1 MEEKNLANAEAK
13 AAEDEAKVSGASAGE
28 KADAE
33 TANGSSDKADAESVK
48 KADEKSEKKKKSK
61 DSGAMAWIRD
71 IVIALV
77 IALVIVQFITPTIVQ
92 QHSMDNTLNN
102 GDYLIMWKL
111 PYKFGGSPDIGDIV
125 VFETELETEEGD
137 QKLLIKRVIAKGGDT
152 VAIRDGI
159 VYRNGEALSE
169 PYTRDGYTNGGMDET
184 VVPEGT
190 LFLLGDNRVVSVDS
204 RDPAVG
210 FVSEDLLVG
219 KAVLRLFPFNKIG
232 GLYGNYPGD
241 SQQDAA

>member
-1 MEEKNLANAEAK
+1 MEEKIITNAEINADQTEADIRAEANTDH
-13 AAEDEAKVSGASAGE
+13 AA
-28 KADAE
+28 ADA
-33 TANGSSDKADAESVK
+33 K
-48 KADEKSEKKKKSK
+48 KEKKKSK
-61 DSGAMAWIRD
+61 ESGPMAWIRD
-71 IVIALV
+71 IAIALV
-77 IALVIVQFITPTIVQ
+77 IALIIVQFITPTIVQ

-111 PYKFGGSPDIGDIV
+111 PYKMGKSPDIGDIV
-125 VFETELETEEGD
+125 VFETQLETEEGD

-152 VAIRDGI
+152 VAIRDGV

-184 VVPEGT
+184 TVPEGE
-190 LFLLGDNRVVSVDS
+190 LFLLGDNRVVSIDS

-232 GLYGNYPGD
+232 GLYKNYPGD
-241 SQQDAA
+241 TVDAA

>member
-1 MEEKNLANAEAK
+1 MEEK
-13 AAEDEAKVSGASAGE
+13 
-28 KADAE
+28 E
-33 TANGSSDKADAESVK
+33 T
-48 KADEKSEKKKKSK
+48 KKSK
-61 DSGAMAWIRD
+61 GSGAMAWIRD
-71 IVIALV
+71 ILIAVI
-77 IALVIVQFITPTIVQ
+77 IAIIIAQFITPTIVQ

-102 GDYLIMWKL
+102 NDYLIMWKL
-111 PYKFGGSPDIGDIV
+111 PYKFGASPDYGDIV

-184 VVPEGT
+184 EVPEGT

-204 RDPAVG
+204 RDPSLG
-210 FVSEDLLVG
+210 FVSEDLIVG
-219 KAVLRLFPFNKIG
+219 KAVLRLFPFSKIG
-232 GLYGNYPGD
+232 GLYSNLPDDFAPEGK
-241 SQQDAA
+241 